1 LSKAALLAADA
12 KLNYRTPEIAFDR
25 GVPFDGFVH
34 GKVSDRV
41 VSLYKYSVCV
51 NVHSAPRDGRGGLC
65 QDDHAFGLRD
75 GRWIEEQVPGQAGG
89 TDKNGNR
96 NGCDEN

>member
-1 LSKAALLAADA
+1 M
-12 KLNYRTPEIAFDR
+12 NYRTPEIAFDR

-34 GKVSDRV
+34 GNVSDRV
-41 VSLYKYSVCV
+41 VSVYKYSVCV
-51 NVHSAPRDGRGGLC
+51 NVHSGLRGGGGGLFR
-65 QDDHAFGLRD
+65 QDDHAFGLRH
-75 GRWIEEQVPGQAGG
+75 GRWIQEQAPGQAGG